1 MIPAARFLRPSV
13 VRVCRSVPLH
23 ALPRCTSL
31 RSPLRP
37 VVLPRFF
44 AIANSDAKSDTDKAN
59 DAQPN
64 ATAEQTQA
72 AAAGEETKTSTDD
85 SHTAPPSSIRE
96 AFESLK
102 NQLVSPIGIAS
113 IGGVTALYLG
123 WKITSFMTHVSFAGI
138 GEYAFVIGLAGG
150 AALAGGCVWGARF
163 FSRRPEYVYNRT
175 INMVKRSE
183 RAVVFMGGHNIYGGN
198 FRAYHTIPLAQV
210 GPKEDWALP
219 KEWHGLDS
227 INRIFKPVAFH
238 VMFTVQ
244 SKDKIAMVSAEILKQ
259 GNHFAYQSLYL
270 SLLPSGERLLLEG
283 DDKLI
288 YEKTIAFAVSD

>member
-1 MIPAARFLRPSV
+1 VAVFPAARFLRPSV
-13 VRVCRSVPLH
+13 VRLCRPVPLH
-23 ALPRCTSL
+23 ALPRCTAL

-44 AIANSDAKSDTDKAN
+44 ANANSDAKSDTEKAN
-59 DAQPN
+59 EPTPN
-64 ATAEQTQA
+64 AAPETP
-72 AAAGEETKTSTDD
+72 AGEETKTNTDD
-85 SHTAPPSSIRE
+85 HTAPPSSARE

-102 NQLVSPIGIAS
+102 NQLFSPVGIAS

-138 GEYAFVIGLAGG
+138 GEYAFIIGLAGG
-150 AALAGGCVWGARF
+150 AALTGAGVWGARF

-227 INRIFKPVAFH
+227 INRFFKPAAFH